1 MGKFGDV
8 SEGDKEQFF
17 KGMARQNADKLGTA
31 CETDNSKILN
41 ELPELPKPHVAEKEQ
56 ASLEKNPYCY
66 ENRYNPLFG
75 QDFKNQLVRS
85 LSKEGE
91 MFPERV
97 YEEIEHGIVIHI
109 SNIIKDLGMKL
120 FRKIKTRV

>member
-8 SEGDKEQFF
+8 SEADREQFF
-17 KGMARQNADKLGTA
+17 KGLARRNSDKLGTA

-41 ELPELPKPHVAEKEQ
+41 ELPELPKPHATEKEQ
-56 ASLEKNPYCY
+56 ASLEKNPDCC

-75 QDFKNQLVRS
+75 QDFKNQLVRA

-109 SNIIKDLGMKL
+109 SNIIKDLGTKL
-120 FRKIKTRV
+120 FRAIKTRV